1 MSRAGETLV
10 VNDRV
15 RVPLSE
21 FSFSYAR
28 SSGPGGQNVNKVN
41 SKVQMRWRPGESN
54 ALPADVSQR
63 FLARNRNRLTE
74 DGDFLI
80 TSQRFRDQPRNRED
94 CLERL
99 ADLLREASTPPKR
112 RRRTKPTRGSRERR
126 LSDKRQRSDRKRQR
140 QRLSRD
146 E

>member
-21 FSFSYAR
+21 FSFTYAR

-41 SKVQMRWRPGESN
+41 SKVQLRWRPSESS

-74 DGDFLI
+74 EGDFLI

>member
-1 MSRAGETLV
+1 MSRAGDTLV

-41 SKVQMRWRPGESN
+41 SKVQLRWRPSESN

-74 DGDFLI
+74 EGDFLI
-80 TSQRFRDQPRNRED
+80 TSQRFRDQPRNRQD

-126 LSDKRQRSDRKRQR
+126 LSEKRQRSDRKRQR